1 VKTGMKNKFMSKLSR
16 PSLIKKPEEKP
27 FGEDAK
33 EEDSTRKSM
42 TDFVGGYTGNNW
54 LNFKK

>member
-1 VKTGMKNKFMSKLSR
+1 MSKLSR